1 MLFVGASILVTGGN
15 YGFWPLPNAELITVF
30 RRRGRVSSTYTKL
43 SKEFPISGLER
54 SFCGIL
60 DGNML
65 VGYGKD
71 VYKYEVKE
79 HEWLHIQGHKIFNHE
94 RRGAQGCT
102 INNKYLLCGGALRN
116 RVEIVT
122 LEDRSLNRGSA
133 SHSSYLSTA
142 KEKIKSYFSSTS
154 DTPNIKLKSLFLH
167 NKFPVKFPFSKLQK
181 VLPNFGQYSGHTITN
196 IGNNRVM
203 VVASFVT
210 DKTCLSLSNRV
221 FHGEFTENEKR
232 VTWKE
237 VECMKN
243 ARFGHIAFKMK
254 DNVYVAGGN
263 GADLKLLSSC
273 ERYDIKENKW
283 FDSQHSLPYPISG
296 ASVSVSAD
304 ERFSVITGG
313 ASQRSGGEQENVS
326 FCSEDGI
333 LFFTE
338 KHGFYSLPNT
348 HLQYKREGHVS
359 LRIP

>member
-1 MLFVGASILVTGGN
+1 M
-15 YGFWPLPNAELITVF
+15 
-30 RRRGRVSSTYTKL
+30 
-43 SKEFPISGLER
+43 
-54 SFCGIL
+54 
-60 DGNML
+60 
-65 VGYGKD
+65 
-71 VYKYEVKE
+71 
-79 HEWLHIQGHKIFNHE
+79 HIQGHKIFHHE

-116 RVEIVT
+116 RVEILS
-122 LEDRSLNRGSA
+122 LENKSLNRGTPR
-133 SHSSYLSTA
+133 HSSYLSTA
-142 KEKIKSYFSSTS
+142 KQKFKSYFSSTS
-154 DTPNIKLKSLFLH
+154 DATNIKLKSLFLR

-196 IGNNRVM
+196 IEKNKVM
-203 VVASFVT
+203 VVASFVNGNN
-210 DKTCLSLSNRV
+210 CLSLSNRV
-221 FHGEFTENEKR
+221 FHGEFTDNEKR

-237 VECMKN
+237 VECMEN

-254 DNVYVAGGN
+254 GNVYVAGGN

-283 FDSQHSLPYPISG
+283 FNSEHSLPYPISG

-326 FCSEDGI
+326 FSSEDGI

-338 KHGFYSLPNT
+338 KNGFYSLSNSN
-348 HLQYKREGHVS
+348 LQYKREGHVS
-359 LRIP
+359 LRLP